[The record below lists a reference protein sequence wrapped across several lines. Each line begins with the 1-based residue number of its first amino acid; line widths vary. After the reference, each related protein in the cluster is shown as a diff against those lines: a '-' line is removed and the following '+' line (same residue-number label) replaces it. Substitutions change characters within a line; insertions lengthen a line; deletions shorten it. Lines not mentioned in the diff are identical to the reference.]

1 MLNLFN
7 YIGNIAFVIVGI
19 VAAKRLGL
27 RGFWQFWSGIATFCF
42 GGLFR
47 DLVLLD
53 TVPAILGS
61 PFEIA
66 KTAIVGIITIAALRN
81 VRSYKKVPLAILCT
95 GDSVGIAAFVVVGF
109 GRGMQAGAPWWLCLI
124 CGFVTAFGGGIFAAV
139 IRTASARKFSHL
151 IGTLAGNKIYY
162 LYGAAMALGCFA
174 MHTFGGNS
182 DSELLAFTVAAIILG
197 LLVENQKSKK

>member
-53 TVPAILGS
+53 TASAILGS

-81 VRSYKKVPLAILCT
+81 VHNYKKMPLTILCI

-109 GRGMQAGAPWWLCLI
+109 GRGMQVGAPLWLCLI

-139 IRTASARKFSHL
+139 IRTASARKFSHF
-151 IGTLAGNKIYY
+151 IGMLAGDRFYY
-162 LYGAAMALGCFA
+162 LFGVVMVLGYFP
-174 MHTFGGNS
+174 MHNFGSNS
-182 DSELLAFTVAAIILG
+182 DS
-197 LLVENQKSKK
+197 